1 MILSQAA
8 VENPIMS
15 ATFHGCHTHLW
26 ESPNVL
32 NQELIHG
39 ENEIDSLEVW
49 RGFFPPFCFSQE
61 TITFP
66 LKVIPLRLSQ
76 LRISALLALEIH
88 VSDT

>member
-32 NQELIHG
+32 NQELTHG
-39 ENEIDSLEVW
+39 ENETNSREVW
-49 RGFFPPFCFSQE
+49 RGLFPPICSSQD
-61 TITFP
+61 TVTFP
-66 LKVIPLRLSQ
+66 VKVVPLALSQ
-76 LRISALLALEIH
+76 LRICTLLALEIH
-88 VSDT
+88 GYS